1 MTSLMMIRGGIR
13 LGVSF
18 IFDKDFH
25 PYADNL
31 DLSVSEENFPKNLKL
46 VDTLIS
52 IAEEK
57 GITASQLTLSWLL
70 AQGDD
75 IFPVRA
81 FPLPAITLHPLI
93 PFFLPLCPLTLA
105 IFTVLLLLLPALS
118 LPYTHSLSFM
128 LIFHPYHSPL
138 YSLPTPLHIETN
150 TPPRSQAPLPSPAST
165 KTTLPQPSTSTTKR
179 QQKSEK
185 HVKRQLYM
193 EQDIPRTF

>member
-1 MTSLMMIRGGIR
+1 MMIRRSIR

-25 PYADNL
+25 LYANNL

-46 VDTLIS
+46 VDTLTS
-52 IAEEK
+52 IAEKK

-75 IFPVRA
+75 VFPVRA

-105 IFTVLLLLLPALS
+105 ISTVLLLFLPALY

-128 LIFHPYHSPL
+128 LIFPPYYFPL
-138 YSLPTPLHIETN
+138 SSLLTPLHIETN
-150 TPPRSQAPLPSPAST
+150 TPTQIPGTTSLPRIHENY
-165 KTTLPQPSTSTTKR
+165 TSLT
-179 QQKSEK
+179 
-185 HVKRQLYM
+185 
-193 EQDIPRTF
+193 IPHQRRDSRNQESM